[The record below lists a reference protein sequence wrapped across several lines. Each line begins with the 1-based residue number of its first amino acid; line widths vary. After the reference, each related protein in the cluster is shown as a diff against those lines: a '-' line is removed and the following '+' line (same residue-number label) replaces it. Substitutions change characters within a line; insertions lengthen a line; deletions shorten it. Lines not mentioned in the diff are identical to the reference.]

1 MMDDSNNGSCNNN
14 SNNNKKL
21 RMMLIHRIL
30 TKHAVWTGL
39 FIRLFLAWILPML
52 LDGNDVAYTD
62 IDYHVFTDAAA
73 YVQQGQSPYQRTT
86 YRYTPFLATM
96 LSWLP
101 FYETTGR
108 YVFCIA
114 DNLCGWIIVKFRQ
127 EQRREQQQQQQQQ
140 EQQQETGEN
149 LFVSQDLQDALWWLY
164 NPLAINICTRG
175 SAESLQVLLPVLLT
189 LCLLESV
196 KTRIKNIITT
206 PRMPTSTTTT
216 TTTADLYGTAV
227 VAGIIHGVAIHSKI
241 YPIIYTLSF
250 LTALVPHYNQ
260 TMTTKAAPRN
270 GSTGGGGL
278 FRFIIQW
285 IRRLLLASPAAPLV
299 FGFVSLFTF
308 VGLTWLA
315 VHWYGPLALH
325 EGLLYHFGRV
335 DHRHN
340 FSMHWYWIYLARAAA
355 AAATTTAAAADASTD
370 GGVLFLSLAGR
381 LLFLPQLVLLL
392 YSSLIIAP
400 QNLSLALF
408 VQTFLFV
415 AHNKV
420 ITGQYFTWYLCLLPL
435 CSSCMRWTRRVQ
447 TAIGVLLLSLVTW
460 WTFAYCLEMRGMA
473 VHRQVWLASVLFFA
487 AQVNLLSALLHSTR
501 HSTPPPRTCLL
512 KKKWSEANRV
522 SYVL

>member
-1 MMDDSNNGSCNNN
+1 MMDDSNNGSCNNH
-14 SNNNKKL
+14 NNKKL

-299 FGFVSLFTF
+299 FGFVSLFPF

-315 VHWYGPLALH
+315 V
-325 EGLLYHFGRV
+325 
-335 DHRHN
+335 
-340 FSMHWYWIYLARAAA
+340 HWYWIYLARAAA
-355 AAATTTAAAADASTD
+355 AAAATTAAAADASTD
-370 GGVLFLSLAGR
+370 GGALFLSLAGR